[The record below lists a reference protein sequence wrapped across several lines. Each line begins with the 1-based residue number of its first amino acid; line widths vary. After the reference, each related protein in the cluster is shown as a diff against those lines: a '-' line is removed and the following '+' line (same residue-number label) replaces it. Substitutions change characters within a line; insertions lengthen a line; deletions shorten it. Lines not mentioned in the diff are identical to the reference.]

1 MAIAQGKGVAR
12 DEAAAA
18 GAGSAS
24 RRLPLR
30 QLIKIAVYGLL
41 LVNFGFYVV
50 DDWTVASHTARE
62 SWTLLDWSRA
72 FATTLDEAAWFVLL
86 FLFELETYLLD
97 DDAFTPRRLAIMHGV
112 RLVCML
118 FIGHTVYAFGHTV
131 FTLLAVEPADATALC
146 AFASDGIAYAFNL
159 AYTPVNA
166 DSCLGL
172 ARDSTFYLLEQ
183 GTLVTDAS
191 GLQIERELAVVD
203 LVEVVAWIVILLLIE
218 FTVRQQDRGIT
229 DSSAL
234 RGARRIK
241 FCLYGVLWLCAA
253 YWLYRGHWVFAW
265 DEALWILGFIAIDMN
280 IEEWREALEEAPEP
294 GAATGQG

>member
-1 MAIAQGKGVAR
+1 MATAQTR
-12 DEAAAA
+12 EAARGGPAPA
-18 GAGSAS
+18 GAGAAS

-41 LVNFGFYVV
+41 LVNFGFYLV
-50 DDWTVASHTARE
+50 DDWTVASHTARD

-97 DDAFTPRRLAIMHGV
+97 DDAFTRRRLAIMHWV
-112 RLVCML
+112 RIVCML
-118 FIGHTVYAFGHTV
+118 FIGHTVYAFGHAV
-131 FTLLAVEPADATALC
+131 FTLFEVEPAAASGLCDFAT
-146 AFASDGIAYAFNL
+146 DGIAYAFNL
-159 AYTPVNA
+159 TYTPVNA
-166 DSCLGL
+166 DSCPGL

-191 GLQIERELAVVD
+191 GLQVERELAVVD

-229 DSSAL
+229 DSRAL
-234 RGARRIK
+234 RGARSVK

-280 IEEWREALEEAPEP
+280 IEEWREELEEGP
-294 GAATGQG
+294 ATGTGSG